1 VPPAARCRLLA
12 LFGPRAMSDLSPEC
26 APERTSADRSE
37 FMGSRPGTPSL
48 RGAPCPPWL
57 NERRRKRRSNPFFHC
72 ARDGL
77 LRGACH
83 RAALRADPLAG
94 KDGCP
99 CDPIARRANH
109 LRVFA
114 HGESSPLAEN
124 IPLSPSGKSVV
135 SLRPS
140 HPTRGAARDRHET
153 RGGMRWTRM
162 CL

>member
-1 VPPAARCRLLA
+1 MLPAARCRLLA

-57 NERRRKRRSNPFFHC
+57 NERRRKRRSNPFSRFA
-72 ARDGL
+72 ARWIASRGL
-77 LRGACH
+77 SSGA
-83 RAALRADPLAG
+83 RSRDPVAG
-94 KDGCP
+94 NDGCL
-99 CDPIARRANH
+99 CDPVARRANH

-114 HGESSPLAEN
+114 HRESSTVAEN
-124 IPLSPSGKSVV
+124 ISLWPSGKSVV

-140 HPTRGAARDRHET
+140 HPTRGALAIVT
-153 RGGMRWTRM
+153 NVG
-162 CL
+162 